1 MKKNTTKETNS
12 LLQNKGK
19 GDAHEFSKESEKTMK
34 SKKEKKMNH
43 ETMVKEIQRVI
54 DECDGGMLFSWA
66 EGIYE
71 CMELDGIEESDLYD
85 YIYRS
90 LAMDKAEPIFDAIKE
105 DLGVECAEYWRNHA
119 SDFTQR
125 QGGDGYHPHD
135 VSYVDEIYANVKDW
149 LEHERKPLTK
159 EIVKS
164 FVREVKH
171 QMDYLGKVFV
181 ENLESNKR
189 GYSEMAYLGELSE
202 KRTLGYTLVKAKID
216 KDRNV
221 LLKIRK
227 SRGDETSN
235 LDDDLIETLCKVA
248 A

>member
-54 DECDGGMLFSWA
+54 DECDDGMLYAWA
-66 EGIYE
+66 EGICE

-90 LAMDKAEPIFDAIKE
+90 LAMADDERIFDAIKD

-119 SDFTQR
+119 NDFTQR
-125 QGGDGYHPHD
+125 QGGDGYRPHD
-135 VSYVDEIYANVKDW
+135 VSYVDEIYQLAKDY
-149 LEHERKPLTK
+149 LEHDRKPLTK
-159 EIVKS
+159 EVVMR
-164 FVREVKH
+164 FVDRVKH
-171 QMDYLGKVFV
+171 EMDYLGKVFV
-181 ENLESNKR
+181 ENLESRKR
-189 GYSEMAYLGELSE
+189 GYSELDYIGELSE
-202 KRTLGYTLVKAKID
+202 KKTLGYSLVKATID
-216 KDRNV
+216 KDGNV
-221 LLKIRK
+221 MLKIRK
-227 SRGDETSN
+227 LHGDEPSN
-235 LDDDLIETLCKVA
+235 LDDDLIEALCKVA